1 MASRKSGVVYEKRLI
16 EEYINEHGTE
26 PGSGEALTAED
37 LLPIKSSRIVR
48 PRPPTLTSIPALL
61 ATFQNEWDALAL
73 ETYNLREQ
81 LARTREELAT
91 ALYQHDAA
99 VRVVARLTKE
109 RDEARDALGKVT
121 VTNGA
126 GAGDAMA
133 VDSVEALPEELAAAV
148 DETQETYVALSHRVC
163 VLEWDPG
170 S

>member
-1 MASRKSGVVYEKRLI
+1 
-16 EEYINEHGTE
+16 
-26 PGSGEALTAED
+26 
-37 LLPIKSSRIVR
+37 
-48 PRPPTLTSIPALL
+48 LTSIPALL

-73 ETYNLREQ
+73 ETYNLKEQ

-109 RDEARDALGKVT
+109 RDDAREALGKVT

-126 GAGDAMA
+126 GADDAMA

-148 DETQETYVALSHRVC
+148 DETHTTSVPYFYIQSDGNTNLHVQTIPESKATA
-163 VLEWDPG
+163 G
-170 S
+170 SRRLGVPR